1 MQSASAKILRWL
13 ESGIFSGREEACVAT
28 SERARGRVRGQTPWG
43 PEPRHVGAGALW
55 RPLVE
60 QAVKRLKSG

>member
-1 MQSASAKILRWL
+1 M
-13 ESGIFSGREEACVAT
+13 AT

-43 PEPRHVGAGALW
+43 PEPRQVGAGALW